1 MFLQLFR
8 RLSSESMTDLVE
20 MQLLSMKSYLLK
32 LNKYKSVEVK
42 RECDGKILLDRR
54 PDICHEYVMI
64 DKNHSPDSRSRS
76 NKSDETSNSDWHH
89 MYTLD
94 QQSAMTSSPSGESG
108 NGGGTGG
115 GNGGGSTTGCAGS
128 AVSSTTHIPSSS
140 LVEYSMPEKSF
151 VQGKTALYT

>member
-1 MFLQLFR
+1 
-8 RLSSESMTDLVE
+8 MTELVE
-20 MQLLSMKSYLLK
+20 MQLLSMKSYLSK

-42 RECDGKILLDRR
+42 RECDGKIQCDGR
-54 PDICHEYVMI
+54 PDICHEYVMT
-64 DKNHSPDSRSRS
+64 DKNRSPDSRSRS
-76 NKSDETSNSDWHH
+76 NKSDETSSSDWHH

-108 NGGGTGG
+108 GA
-115 GNGGGSTTGCAGS
+115 GGGSTTVGGS

-151 VQGKTALYT
+151 VQGNLFYLDFCFK